1 MERILASRSTEHSAI
16 ADILKLNRHQI
27 AEIFAH
33 ALSHSARWQP
43 ILDKAQDNWRAFLEE
58 EFYAYVD
65 YLVQYYATGDSTFKY
80 LYLGEKLKSLYDI
93 SLTQADRNQV
103 AHRIY
108 EAEKLALEQLLKPQ
122 LGDHLTVFTDEL
134 FALQTLLTTE
144 STHKKRVVFVG
155 DCLFLDI
162 VPFVIGPL
170 IDDDISIQVEYIASK
185 NPLQVREELKNLAG
199 QKIDLIFFSPFTYE
213 FCTSLMSIL
222 DWRRLFDRK
231 QKITAD
237 LETAWLETQKTI
249 DVIADLFDCPIYV
262 HNASFI
268 LREDNVW
275 KRFLKCHLTAR
286 VRHFAQGWLN
296 TATAK
301 HIAHINQQSF
311 DHVFMF
317 DELHFVRKIGD
328 FAAGE
333 LLYNSKLQHPSVIG
347 MLFASKYVDIIYA
360 HVMLAKK
367 KLVVCDLDN
376 TLWDGVIGEGDVV
389 HYHARQQLL
398 KSLKAKG
405 VVLAIN
411 SKNDPKNVHWKNAT
425 LNEEDFVASAIS
437 WMPKVQGMSAIQAEL
452 NLKMNSFVFIDD
464 RSDELELM
472 RTTYPEVLCLNAK
485 DPKTWARFSC
495 WLAALEDDLEMDRT
509 LMYKQREQRKALVKE
524 DVTSEEDKI
533 KLFAALDLKLEIKR
547 PDIADLK
554 RVAELINRTNQFNLA
569 GIRVSLKEINDWYAN
584 DEYLILTGRTS
595 DRFGDMGVTCVAI
608 GKTVNQ
614 QFELMVF
621 VLSCR
626 VFGYQFEHAVMNHI
640 KRQTIKMG
648 AQKIKA
654 QYIATVQNSPCKNF
668 LPQCGFIKTDG
679 LYCYDLSAAIDA
691 DASWLTVI

>member
-1 MERILASRSTEHSAI
+1 MASRSTEHSAI
-16 ADILKLNRHQI
+16 ADTLKKNRHQI
-27 AEIFAH
+27 AEIFAN

-43 ILDKAQDNWRAFLEE
+43 VLDKAQDNWSAFLEE

-65 YLVQYYATGDSTFKY
+65 YLAQYYATGDSTFKH
-80 LYLGEKLKSLYDI
+80 LYLGEKLKSSYDV
-93 SLTQADRNQV
+93 SLIQADRKQIANCI
-103 AHRIY
+103 H
-108 EAEKLALEQLLKPQ
+108 EAEKIALEQLLKPK
-122 LGDHLTVFTDEL
+122 LGEHLTILIDEL
-134 FALQTLLTTE
+134 SALHTLLITE
-144 STHKKRVVFVG
+144 STHKKHIVFVG

-170 IDDDISIQVEYIASK
+170 IDDDISIQVEYITSK
-185 NPLQVREELKNLAG
+185 NPLQVRDELKNLTG

-213 FCTSLMSIL
+213 FCTHLMSIL
-222 DWRRLFDRK
+222 DWRRFFDSQ

-237 LETAWLETQKTI
+237 LEPAWLETQNTI
-249 DVIADLFDCPIYV
+249 QIIADLFDCPIHV

-268 LREDNVW
+268 LREENVW

-296 TATAK
+296 TAITEY
-301 HIAHINQQSF
+301 ITHINQQSF
-311 DHVFMF
+311 EHVFMF
-317 DELHFVRKIGD
+317 DELHFVREIGD

-347 MLFASKYVDIIYA
+347 MLFAGKYVDIIYA
-360 HVMLAKK
+360 HVIMAKK

-405 VVLAIN
+405 IVLAIN

-472 RTTYPEVLCLNAK
+472 RATYPEILCLNANE
-485 DPKTWARFSC
+485 PKTWARFSC
-495 WLAALEDDLEMDRT
+495 WLAALADDLEMDRT

-524 DVTSEEDKI
+524 DVTSEEDKL
-533 KLFAALDLKLEIKR
+533 KLFAALDLKLDIKR
-547 PDIADLK
+547 PETVDLK

-584 DEYLILTGRTS
+584 DEYLMLTGRTS

-608 GKTVNQ
+608 GKLVNQ

-626 VFGYQFEHAVMNHI
+626 VFGYEFEHAVMNFI
-640 KRQTIKMG
+640 KRQATKMG
-648 AQKIKA
+648 AQEIKA
-654 QYIATVQNSPCKNF
+654 QYIATAQNSPCKSF
-668 LPQCGFIKTDG
+668 LAECGFSKTDEF
-679 LYCYDLSAAIDA
+679 YYYDLSKIADS
-691 DASWLTVI
+691 DASWLTVIS

>member
-1 MERILASRSTEHSAI
+1 MASRSTAHLAI
-16 ADILKLNRHQI
+16 ADTLKKNRHQI
-27 AEIFAH
+27 AEIFAN
-33 ALSHSARWQP
+33 ALSHSARWHP
-43 ILDKAQDNWRAFLEE
+43 ILDKAQDNWSAFLKE

-65 YLVQYYATGDSTFKY
+65 YLAQYYATGDNTFKY
-80 LYLGEKLKSLYDI
+80 LYLGEKLKSSYDI
-93 SLTQADRNQV
+93 SLIQAERNQI
-103 AHRIY
+103 ANCIH
-108 EAEKLALEQLLKPQ
+108 EAEKIALEQLLKPK
-122 LGDHLTVFTDEL
+122 LGEHLTILIDEL
-134 FALQTLLTTE
+134 SALQTLLITE
-144 STHKKRVVFVG
+144 STHKKRIVFVG

-170 IDDDISIQVEYIASK
+170 IDEDISIQVEYITSK
-185 NPLQVREELKNLAG
+185 NPLQVRDELKNLAG
-199 QKIDLIFFSPFTYE
+199 KKIDLIFFSPFTYE
-213 FCTSLMSIL
+213 FCTHLMSIL
-222 DWRRLFDRK
+222 DWRRFFDSQ
-231 QKITAD
+231 QKITVD
-237 LETAWLETQKTI
+237 LELAWLETQKTI
-249 DVIADLFDCPIYV
+249 QIIADLFDCPIYV

-268 LREDNVW
+268 LREENVW
-275 KRFLKCHLTAR
+275 KRFLKCYLTAR
-286 VRHFAQGWLN
+286 SRNFAQGWLN
-296 TATAK
+296 AAIAK
-301 HIAHINQQSF
+301 YIAYINQQSF

-317 DELHFVRKIGD
+317 DELHFVHEIGD

-360 HVMLAKK
+360 HVMLVKK

-389 HYHARQQLL
+389 HYYARQQLL

-452 NLKMNSFVFIDD
+452 NLKMNSFIFIDD

-472 RTTYPEVLCLNAK
+472 RATYPEILCLNAK
-485 DPKTWARFSC
+485 EPKTWVRFSC
-495 WLAALEDDLEMDRT
+495 WLSALEDDLEMDRT

-524 DVTSEEDKI
+524 DVTSEEDKL
-533 KLFAALDLKLEIKR
+533 KLFAALDLKLDIKR
-547 PDIADLK
+547 PEAADLK

-569 GIRVSLKEINDWYAN
+569 GVRLSLKEINDWYAN
-584 DEYLILTGRTS
+584 DKYLILTGRTS

-608 GKTVNQ
+608 GKMVNQ

-640 KRQTIKMG
+640 KRKTIKMG
-648 AQKIKA
+648 ALKIKA
-654 QYIATVQNSPCKNF
+654 QYIATAQNSPCKSF
-668 LPQCGFIKTDG
+668 LAECGFSKTDEF
-679 LYCYDLSAAIDA
+679 YYYDLSTIADS
-691 DASWLTVI
+691 DASWLTVIS